1 MTTPRGPTGRFL
13 TGSLAEFRADRLAFF
28 TRCAREY
35 GDVVSFRLL
44 GRPVLLLNR
53 PDLVEQVLVT
63 HAKNFV
69 KHFGLRLYKP
79 ILGNGLVT
87 SEGDFWRRQR
97 KLSAPA
103 FQASRLPAYADAMVE
118 GTGRMMEEWATGA
131 HAARNPQTGCASNL
145 EYVPPSP
152 GTPGEGRG
160 EGSPI
165 LNIEDPHPNP
175 LPEYR
180 ERETTTRNSQTQQA
194 RDVNADMMR
203 LTLQIACKTL
213 FGADACPDPEVVGR
227 AMEEGLE
234 GIAARFRLTVPLP
247 SWLPTP
253 SNLRLRRSM
262 RTLHAVVADLI
273 AGRRAAAARAG
284 GGGGDDLLS
293 TLLAARDENG
303 APMTPG
309 QLLDEVL
316 TLLLAGHETTA
327 LALSYALHLLAHHPD
342 AQDSLAAEL
351 SDVLGDRLPAYADL
365 PRLPFTRN
373 VVTETMRLYPPA
385 DFLGREAVVDCTVGD
400 IPVKRGTNLFVSQWV
415 LHRDARFFP
424 DPLAFDP
431 NRWTPAFEASLPR
444 FAYFP
449 FGGGPR
455 FCIGQTF
462 AAAEGA
468 LVLATLC
475 QRFRFAPDPTFRL
488 ELHPGITLRPRAGV
502 RLIVQP
508 RPTSATARAG
518 ERAGAAMVVGT

>member
-103 FQASRLPAYADAMVE
+103 FQASRLPAYAEAMVDA
-118 GTGRMMEEWATGA
+118 TARMMDEWATGA
-131 HAARNPQTGCASNL
+131 HETSEQAPGAHAAGRTQT
-145 EYVPPSP
+145 
-152 GTPGEGRG
+152 
-160 EGSPI
+160 
-165 LNIEDPHPNP
+165 
-175 LPEYR
+175 
-180 ERETTTRNSQTQQA
+180 

-213 FGADACPDPEVVGR
+213 FGADACPDPELVGR

-247 SWLPTP
+247 SWMPTP

-273 AGRRAAAARAG
+273 AGRRAAGARAG
-284 GGGGDDLLS
+284 GDGGDDLLS

-385 DFLGREAVVDCTVGD
+385 DFLGREAVVDCTVGG

-431 NRWTPAFEASLPR
+431 NRWTPAFEAALPR

-475 QRFRFAPDPTFRL
+475 QRFHFAPDPAFRL

-508 RPTSATARAG
+508 RPASAPARAG
-518 ERAGAAMVVGT
+518 DSAGAAMVVGT

>member
-1 MTTPRGPTGRFL
+1 MTEPRGPTGRFL
-13 TGSLAEFRADRLAFF
+13 TGSLAEFRADRLSFF

-63 HAKNFV
+63 HAKHFV

-103 FQASRLPAYADAMVE
+103 FQASRLPAYADAMIE
-118 GTGRMMEEWATGA
+118 GTARMLDEWAPGPEADTV
-131 HAARNPQTGCASNL
+131 
-145 EYVPPSP
+145 EPP
-152 GTPGEGRG
+152 
-160 EGSPI
+160 
-165 LNIEDPHPNP
+165 
-175 LPEYR
+175 
-180 ERETTTRNSQTQQA
+180 A

-203 LTLQIACKTL
+203 LTLRIACKTL
-213 FGADACPDPEVVGR
+213 FGADVCPDPDVVGR

-247 SWLPTP
+247 SWMPTP
-253 SNLRLRRSM
+253 SNVRLRRSM
-262 RTLHAVVADLI
+262 RTLHAVVADII
-273 AGRRAAAARAG
+273 AGRRAAAPGPAG
-284 GGGGDDLLS
+284 GEAAGGNDLLS
-293 TLLAARDENG
+293 TLLSARDEHG
-303 APMTPG
+303 APMTPA

-327 LALSYALHLLAHHPD
+327 LALSYALYLLAHHPES
-342 AQDSLAAEL
+342 QETLAAEL
-351 SDVLGDRLPAYADL
+351 DRVLGGRLPAYGDL
-365 PRLPFTRN
+365 PRLAYTRN
-373 VVTETMRLYPPA
+373 VVTEAMRLYPPA
-385 DFLGREAVVDCTVGD
+385 DFLGREAAGDCIVGG
-400 IPVKRGTNLFVSQWV
+400 IPVRRGTNLFVSQWV
-415 LHRDARFFP
+415 LHRDPRYFP
-424 DPLAFDP
+424 DPLAFEP
-431 NRWTPAFEASLPR
+431 ARWTPDFEAALPR

-462 AAAEGA
+462 ATAEAA
-468 LVLATLC
+468 LVLATVC

-502 RLIVQP
+502 RLIVRP
-508 RPTSATARAG
+508 RPAPTPVGDAG
-518 ERAGAAMVVGT
+518 GRGAGGAHSTMVAGV